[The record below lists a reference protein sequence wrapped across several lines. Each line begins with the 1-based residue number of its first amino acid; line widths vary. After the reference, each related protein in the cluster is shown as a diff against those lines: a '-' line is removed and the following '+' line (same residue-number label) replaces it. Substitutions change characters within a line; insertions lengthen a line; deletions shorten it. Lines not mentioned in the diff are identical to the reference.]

1 MDSLFVLEPHLV
13 QRLKDRLKALRPAVH
28 VLAAADL
35 AGMNEAGQPVPAV
48 HLVYQGYRV
57 LNVRADKRMAR
68 IEQTWLAV
76 AAVQNVKG
84 LQTGSDARADAGR
97 LGAEV
102 LLAFAG
108 WQPPGAA
115 SPLALGNAPAARFSA
130 GYQYL
135 PQAFTVEL
143 VVGHVRQPA

>member
-13 QRLKDRLKALRPAVH
+13 RRLKERLQHLRPSVH
-28 VLAAADL
+28 VLAATDL

-57 LNVRADKRMAR
+57 LEVRTDKRKAR

-84 LQTGSDARADAGR
+84 LQTGSAARADAGL

-115 SPLALGNAPAARFSA
+115 SALALSNAPAARFSG

-143 VVGHVRQPA
+143 VVGQVRQSA